1 MPKTTHNLVLGLKW
15 ALSIGALAVSLAF
28 ASKGNDALLCE
39 RIELDIQDEG
49 FGLLVIQEDLEKL
62 VKKTQ
67 GEIVGIP
74 LKTINS
80 AMLEETIE
88 ANPFVENAEV
98 FSTLNGEV
106 NITVSQRKPV
116 ARIFEPSGNSY
127 YLDSR
132 GLPFPCSLHHSPAV
146 PLVAGSKGGV
156 KNEIVHGVL
165 TKWNERTALEG
176 MLTGMR
182 MGPKGLEITLRNTP
196 TALIVGDTNALDE
209 KLSVWEA
216 FLTGGPDQTTWKNY
230 STIDLRFH
238 HQVVA
243 TKPE

>member
-1 MPKTTHNLVLGLKW
+1 MTKTTYLVVMALKW
-15 ALSIGALAVSLAF
+15 ALSLGTLAMTLAF
-28 ASKGNDALLCE
+28 ARTGQESLLCNDVQM
-39 RIELDIQDEG
+39 DIQDDG

-132 GLPFPCSLHHSPAV
+132 GLPFPCSQHHAPAV
-146 PLVAGSKGGV
+146 PLVAGSRGGV
-156 KNEIVHGVL
+156 KNETAHHVL
-165 TKWNERTALEG
+165 TNWNNRERING
-176 MLTGMR
+176 MVTGMR
-182 MGPKGLEITLRNTP
+182 NGPKGLEITLRNTSTVLILGDT
-196 TALIVGDTNALDE
+196 TALNDKLD
-209 KLSVWEA
+209 VWEA
-216 FLTGGPDQTTWKNY
+216 FLTAGPDQTTWKNY
-230 STIDLRFH
+230 TTIDLRFH